1 VALAIAI
8 PSFLLHSLV
17 DIDWDFVA
25 VCAPV
30 FLLGGLLVGMGGEVR
45 PVRFGGRSLVA
56 VGGAAAL
63 LACVY
68 SLAAPW
74 LSAARVSDSLAAT
87 NPRSAA
93 SAARDAASLNPLSVQ
108 PIWALAQAYSSVG
121 DRAQAGDQF
130 ERAATLQPENPETWI
145 ALGQY
150 ELCFGDVFVA
160 YRALNQAYTLDPFG
174 QAGIPGGLLD
184 QARAAVEKR
193 GTPSCRR

>member
-1 VALAIAI
+1 
-8 PSFLLHSLV
+8 
-17 DIDWDFVA
+17 
-25 VCAPV
+25 V

-45 PVRFGGRSLVA
+45 PVRLGGRTVLA
-56 VGGAAAL
+56 VGLAAGL

-74 LSAARVSDSLAAT
+74 LAASRVGDSQTALAAS
-87 NPRSAA
+87 NPRGAA
-93 SAARDAASLNPLSVQ
+93 SDARDAASLDPQSVQ
-108 PIWALAQAYSSVG
+108 PIWALAAAYSFVG
-121 DRAQAGDQF
+121 DRVNARKQY
-130 ERAATLQPENPETWI
+130 ERATRLQPENPETWI

-184 QARAAVEKR
+184 QARNAVEKK